1 LARRQGG
8 VGRDVFSRARD
19 TNKSDGSGSAREL
32 LKHYRDDLAYYNLFV
47 RQQFCRR
54 TDKEQLELSAVEQ

>member
-1 LARRQGG
+1 LARWQGG

-32 LKHYRDDLAYYNLFV
+32 LKHYRDDLAYHNLFV